1 VSVHFFHGDKGGV
14 GKSFVAQSFVDW
26 LATRGIAPLVID
38 SDMRNPDLARM
49 FPDVAVPIDLRQ
61 HEGWLELLSLL
72 HESDRE
78 QVVVSL
84 PAGIGAEMTAE
95 LPAFFDGLRELGRDA
110 TLLWVLART
119 PDSINL
125 LRSATAAFDGQAR
138 AMVALKNLFFGDPA
152 KFGRWNE
159 SRTRT
164 AFEDAG
170 GVVVEF
176 PELLDR
182 LVDQTATANPPV
194 AFSAKLDGLRFGDR
208 AELRRWLEKVAALER
223 PGREA
228 RRAVTF
234 EEAFREINGRAPTP
248 EEVKRVLAIRRVVKE
263 ADLDPV
269 ELFFLADANAAAERA
284 KIPAAIATG
293 VDAGVARLQQAIP
306 DAGELAKRIAV
317 VGALQK
323 TLAALVNC
331 ATPIAALAAIVVLAV
346 ALGAWRWG
354 YGNGWDTANDR
365 RLIGYDAYA
374 CRALANVRH
383 AAAVQR
389 RANAV
394 AFVSQEMT
402 ARGCR

>member
-26 LATRGIAPLVID
+26 LVTRGIAPLVID

-49 FPDVAVPIDLRQ
+49 FPDAAVPVDLRQ

-95 LPAFFDGLRELGRDA
+95 LPAFFDGLRELGRNA

-125 LRSATAAFDGQAR
+125 LRSATAAFDGHAR

-159 SRTRT
+159 SKTRT

-170 GVVVEF
+170 GIVVEF

-194 AFSAKLDGLRFGDR
+194 AFSAKVDGLRFGDR
-208 AELRRWLEKVAALER
+208 AELRRWLEKVDALWGGLAAKL
-223 PGREA
+223 G
-228 RRAVTF
+228 
-234 EEAFREINGRAPTP
+234 AP
-248 EEVKRVLAIRRVVKE
+248 V
-263 ADLDPV
+263 
-269 ELFFLADANAAAERA
+269 
-284 KIPAAIATG
+284 TG
-293 VDAGVARLQQAIP
+293 VP
-306 DAGELAKRIAV
+306 
-317 VGALQK
+317 
-323 TLAALVNC
+323 
-331 ATPIAALAAIVVLAV
+331 
-346 ALGAWRWG
+346 
-354 YGNGWDTANDR
+354 
-365 RLIGYDAYA
+365 
-374 CRALANVRH
+374 
-383 AAAVQR
+383 
-389 RANAV
+389 
-394 AFVSQEMT
+394 
-402 ARGCR
+402 

>member
-1 VSVHFFHGDKGGV
+1 VSLGSVHFFHGDKGGV
-14 GKSFVAQSFVDW
+14 GKSFAAQSFVDW
-26 LATRGIAPLVID
+26 LLTRGIAPLVID

-49 FPDVAVPIDLRQ
+49 FPGDAVAVDLRQ

-84 PAGIGAEMTAE
+84 PAGIGAEMTSE
-95 LPAFFDGLRELGRDA
+95 LPAFFDGLRELGREA

-170 GVVVEF
+170 GIVVEF

-194 AFSAKLDGLRFGDR
+194 AFSAKVDGLRFGDR
-208 AELRRWLEKVAALER
+208 AELRRWLEKVD
-223 PGREA
+223 
-228 RRAVTF
+228 
-234 EEAFREINGRAPTP
+234 
-248 EEVKRVLAIRRVVKE
+248 VLW
-263 ADLDPV
+263 
-269 ELFFLADANAAAERA
+269 
-284 KIPAAIATG
+284 G
-293 VDAGVARLQQAIP
+293 G
-306 DAGELAKRIAV
+306 
-317 VGALQK
+317 
-323 TLAALVNC
+323 LAAK
-331 ATPIAALAAIVVLAV
+331 
-346 ALGAWRWG
+346 LG
-354 YGNGWDTANDR
+354 
-365 RLIGYDAYA
+365 
-374 CRALANVRH
+374 VP
-383 AAAVQR
+383 
-389 RANAV
+389 
-394 AFVSQEMT
+394 
-402 ARGCR
+402 

>member
-26 LATRGIAPLVID
+26 LITRGTSPLVVD

-49 FPDVAVPIDLRQ
+49 FPDVSVTVDLRQ

-95 LPAFFDGLRELGRDA
+95 LPSFFDGLRELGCEA

-125 LRSATAAFDGQAR
+125 LRSATTAFDGRAR

-159 SRTRT
+159 SRTRS

-194 AFSAKLDGLRFGDR
+194 AFSAKADGLRFGDR
-208 AELRRWLEKVAALER
+208 AELRRWLEKVDALW
-223 PGREA
+223 G
-228 RRAVTF
+228 
-234 EEAFREINGRAPTP
+234 G
-248 EEVKRVLAIRRVVKE
+248 
-263 ADLDPV
+263 
-269 ELFFLADANAAAERA
+269 
-284 KIPAAIATG
+284 
-293 VDAGVARLQQAIP
+293 
-306 DAGELAKRIAV
+306 
-317 VGALQK
+317 
-323 TLAALVNC
+323 LAAK
-331 ATPIAALAAIVVLAV
+331 
-346 ALGAWRWG
+346 LG
-354 YGNGWDTANDR
+354 
-365 RLIGYDAYA
+365 
-374 CRALANVRH
+374 VP
-383 AAAVQR
+383 
-389 RANAV
+389 
-394 AFVSQEMT
+394 
-402 ARGCR
+402 

>member
-26 LATRGIAPLVID
+26 LVTRGIAPLVID

-49 FPDVAVPIDLRQ
+49 FPDVAVPVDLRR

-159 SRTRT
+159 SRTCT
-164 AFEDAG
+164 AFKDAG
-170 GVVVEF
+170 GIVVEF

-194 AFSAKLDGLRFGDR
+194 AFSAKVDGLRFGDR
-208 AELRRWLEKVAALER
+208 AELRRWLEKVDALW
-223 PGREA
+223 G
-228 RRAVTF
+228 
-234 EEAFREINGRAPTP
+234 G
-248 EEVKRVLAIRRVVKE
+248 
-263 ADLDPV
+263 
-269 ELFFLADANAAAERA
+269 
-284 KIPAAIATG
+284 
-293 VDAGVARLQQAIP
+293 
-306 DAGELAKRIAV
+306 
-317 VGALQK
+317 
-323 TLAALVNC
+323 LAAK
-331 ATPIAALAAIVVLAV
+331 
-346 ALGAWRWG
+346 LGVPVTGR
-354 YGNGWDTANDR
+354 
-365 RLIGYDAYA
+365 
-374 CRALANVRH
+374 
-383 AAAVQR
+383 
-389 RANAV
+389 
-394 AFVSQEMT
+394 S
-402 ARGCR
+402 